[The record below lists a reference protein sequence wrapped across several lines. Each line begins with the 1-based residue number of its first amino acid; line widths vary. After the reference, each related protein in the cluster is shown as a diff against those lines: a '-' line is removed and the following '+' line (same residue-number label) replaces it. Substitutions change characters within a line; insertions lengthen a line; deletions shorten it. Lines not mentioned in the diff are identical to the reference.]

1 MMENTFWQLT
11 IPSDEYSIDVDGTFY
26 KGMSSNQK
34 RALNL
39 KRAVDFVII
48 VDDIISKVRKLW

>member
-1 MMENTFWQLT
+1 MMESTFWQLT
-11 IPSDEYSIDVDGTFY
+11 IPSDEYSIDIDGTFY
-26 KGMSSNQK
+26 KGMPSNQN

-48 VDDIISKVRKLW
+48 VDIISKVRKLW

>member
-1 MMENTFWQLT
+1 MENTFSQLT
-11 IPSDEYSIDVDGTFY
+11 IPSDEYSSDIDGTFY
-26 KGMSSNQK
+26 KGMSSNLK

-48 VDDIISKVRKLW
+48 VDDMISKVRKLW